1 MTQSISTYTLASFN
15 LQCEKKGKL
24 MSESFDGNGRSVGWK
39 TWDLIR
45 QPKQKWGTGFQK
57 VQRI

>member
-1 MTQSISTYTLASFN
+1 MLEN
-15 LQCEKKGKL
+15 
-24 MSESFDGNGRSVGWK
+24 FDEYGRSVGWK

-57 VQRI
+57 VQTI